1 MTEER
6 PKASSLAEIFRWLL
20 KIWPFLPER
29 RYKPHKRERGRRS
42 GGEKRTRHTHNVHIA
57 DNELMTDRKPLAA
70 HWFGRLNRGTS
81 FSKFQVIYIRD

>member
-1 MTEER
+1 VALENLAIFTETT
-6 PKASSLAEIFRWLL
+6 L
-20 KIWPFLPER
+20 KPRFYDPER
-29 RYKPHKRERGRRS
+29 RRRS

-70 HWFGRLNRGTS
+70 DWFGRLNRETS